1 METSVRLHDAD
12 NETCVALADVHHY
25 TLDPTSGLRS
35 PQPQYNCFLPGL
47 TIRKS
52 VPDGVNTSFT
62 VTITG
67 HHLVCSTSHFA
78 VAMRQKKR
86 SACELAGDYRRC
98 VWRDAVGSATLTT
111 CVAECRCVGDDC
123 SHVTIRIP
131 KVYRTWQICEI
142 SIK

>member
-12 NETCVALADVHHY
+12 NKTCLALADVDLY
-25 TLDPTSGLRS
+25 TLDTTSRLWSPQSQYKCFLSGLI
-35 PQPQYNCFLPGL
+35 
-47 TIRKS
+47 IRKS
-52 VPDGVNTSFT
+52 VPHGANTSFT

-67 HHLVCSTSHFA
+67 QHLVCSTSHFE
-78 VAMRQKKR
+78 VAMRQTKR

-98 VWRDAVGSATLTT
+98 VWSDAVESATLTT

-131 KVYRTWQICEI
+131 KMYRKWQICEI
-142 SIK
+142 SIQ

>member
-12 NETCVALADVHHY
+12 NETCLALADADLY
-25 TLDPTSGLRS
+25 TLDPTSGRPS
-35 PQPQYNCFLPGL
+35 PQSRYKCFLPGL

-52 VPDGVNTSFT
+52 VPVGVNTSFT
-62 VTITG
+62 ATITG
-67 HHLVCSTSHFA
+67 QHLVCSTSHFE

-86 SACELAGDYRRC
+86 SGCELAGDYRRC
-98 VWRDAVGSATLTT
+98 VWGDGVESATLTT
-111 CVAECRCVGDDC
+111 CVAQCCCVGDDC

-131 KVYRTWQICEI
+131 QVYRKWQICEI